1 MINVNKLRSEFPILS
16 REVNG
21 KQLVYLDNGASSQK
35 PQVVIDAVSNAYSN
49 EYSNVHRG
57 LHYLSNLATDKY
69 ENVRSI
75 VQKFLRAEHE
85 EEIVFTSGTTEG
97 INLAAYAWA
106 MEHLKNDDEIIL
118 SIMEHHAN
126 IVPWHFLRERFGV
139 KINGLIV
146 MRMAISTH
154 RLLLISFLIKPNWLP

>member
-1 MINVNKLRSEFPILS
+1 MIDVQKLRSDFPILA

-21 KQLVYLDNGASSQK
+21 KKLVYLDNGASSQK
-35 PQVVIDAVSNAYSN
+35 PQIVIDAISNAYSK

-75 VQKFLRAEHE
+75 IQTFLSAEFE
-85 EEIVFTSGTTEG
+85 DEIVFTSGTTEG

-118 SIMEHHAN
+118 SVMEHHAN
-126 IVPWHFLRERFGV
+126 IVPWHFLRERYGI
-139 KINGLIV
+139 KIKWVDCDVNGNIDPV
-146 MRMAISTH
+146 SYTH
-154 RLLLISFLIKPNWLP
+154 LTLPTILRV